1 MEKLKF
7 PVRVMYSINS
17 KIKKSDRFVVSV
29 KATDFKKYQFLI
41 GAVAVAESHLRNNV
55 TGTTKIELVGQKKV
69 ILDGKHV
76 LE

>member
-1 MEKLKF
+1 MKKLKF
-7 PVRVMYSINS
+7 PVTVMYSINE
-17 KIKKSDRFVVSV
+17 KIKRDDRYTVSV
-29 KATDFKKYQFLI
+29 KATNFKKYQFLI